1 MNYQDID
8 FSKMKHLKMPVKK
21 GREMAVS
28 VTKSR
33 EISLNGKLLQEIKK
47 INSDAIVWVDYTED
61 GRAIMIRNA
70 GEDNDFRFGKT
81 GRVKHKE
88 FVGELEKL
96 GYGIPARYLVEWDIE
111 KEAWIGILQEVQ
123 SAPMPRNISQN
134 KKRTRKK
141 GE

>member
-1 MNYQDID
+1 MDYQDID
-8 FSKMKHLKMPVKK
+8 FSTMKHLKMPSKQ
-21 GREMAVS
+21 GTEMAVS

-33 EISLNGKLLQEIKK
+33 EICLNGKLLQEIKK
-47 INSDAIVWVDYTED
+47 VTPDAMVCVDYTED
-61 GRAIMIRNA
+61 GRAIIIRNA
-70 GEDNDFRFGKT
+70 EKANDFRFGKN

-96 GYGIPARYLVEWDIE
+96 GYGIPARYVVEWNPE

-123 SAPMPRNISQN
+123 SAPMPRNISQS

-141 GE
+141 VE

>member
-8 FSKMKHLKMPVKK
+8 FSKMKHLKMPSKQ
-21 GREMAVS
+21 GTEMAVS

-33 EISLNGKLLQEIKK
+33 EISLNGKLLEK
-47 INSDAIVWVDYTED
+47 IRKMNPEALVCVDYTED
-61 GRAIMIRNA
+61 LRVIMIRNA
-70 GEDNDFRFGKT
+70 GEDNDFRFGKN

-96 GYGIPARYLVEWDIE
+96 GYGIPARYVVEWDGE

-123 SAPMPRNISQN
+123 NAPVPGSIPTD
-134 KKRTRKK
+134 KKRTKK
-141 GE
+141 KVV